1 MKLRGH
7 EASRFIFIV
16 RTCQGGALAAVLGP
30 VHSSAAA
37 ICPLTG
43 TWASP
48 MSLEQRRGR
57 QSSGHEYMQ
66 APALL
71 RQENR
76 VTQARGSGKTG
87 KREVLINV
95 LALAQSLAS
104 LNNKS
109 LLYLVPRRTKN
120 KK

>member
-1 MKLRGH
+1 
-7 EASRFIFIV
+7 
-16 RTCQGGALAAVLGP
+16 
-30 VHSSAAA
+30 
-37 ICPLTG
+37 
-43 TWASP
+43 
-48 MSLEQRRGR
+48 
-57 QSSGHEYMQ
+57 MQ

-104 LNNKS
+104 LKNKS